1 MCVGEEEG
9 TVDFLEK
16 LSFLLDLEERSKA
29 IFLRNFVLGMK
40 SDPVKIKKITLLK
53 TGDPLIDNLL
63 IE

>member
-1 MCVGEEEG
+1 MHVGGEEG

-16 LSFLLDLEERSKA
+16 LSFLLDLEEKSKS
-29 IFLRNFVLGMK
+29 IFLRNFVLGMRK
-40 SDPVKIKKITLLK
+40 EPVKIKKITLLK